1 MTPSFFPRLF
11 LIALI
16 GLFGAQGVHADTVP
30 ENSRAATLD
39 QENQDYLG
47 SLTVLDGRMMA
58 VMALYREQ
66 QKDDA
71 ARQIDL
77 VIAMNHDLQDTITR
91 HGGDDTGPVL
101 MKMQTQITG
110 GQDLDT
116 VAETYAEWRNALLGI
131 RFQTPYSLGTQLR
144 AVAVA
149 AKTAADLYQ
158 STTDTAP
165 NNTTLNNKA
174 DYQAAFGIIQAA
186 KQVIQLYIGE
196 TTTDD
201 QRKVFENIATELNGF
216 DVLLPAIIPPTGLRV
231 DAAGFTAAAQRI
243 EMLGLTLR

>member
-1 MTPSFFPRLF
+1 MIPSFFPRLF

-16 GLFGAQGVHADTVP
+16 SVFGAQGVHADTVP
-30 ENSRAATLD
+30 EKTSPATLD

-77 VIAMNHDLQDTITR
+77 AIAMNHDLQDTITR

-101 MKMQTQITG
+101 MKMQAQITG

-149 AKTAADLYQ
+149 TKTAADLYQ
-158 STTDTAP
+158 STTDTA
-165 NNTTLNNKA
+165 LNNKA

-186 KQVIQLYIGE
+186 KQLIQLYIGE

-201 QRKVFENIATELNGF
+201 QRKVFENITSELNGF
-216 DVLLPAIIPPTGLRV
+216 DVLLPAIIAPTGLRV